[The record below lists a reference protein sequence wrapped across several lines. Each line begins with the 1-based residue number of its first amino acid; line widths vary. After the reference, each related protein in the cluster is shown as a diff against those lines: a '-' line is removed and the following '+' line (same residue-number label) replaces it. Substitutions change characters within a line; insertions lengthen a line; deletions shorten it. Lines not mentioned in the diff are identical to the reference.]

1 VNDKDHED
9 KVEEHQGKPY
19 YSGIGESHSSQRRD
33 FMTSFVHV
41 DQPLTHPGVERA
53 EAVIDQLREAR
64 KSFDGARGL
73 AALLLGAVVSAVLV
87 IADRLVVNMSDGG
100 LLLGWVVLWGLAFI
114 ALALLADTAR
124 SMAQRSVALWKRGA
138 ERRRLARA
146 DAQFMA
152 YAQFDPRVMH
162 ELEAAQA
169 RQKAEET
176 VAAPVV
182 VQPGVARTSMPTLY
196 EATRRVRTSYYY

>member
-1 VNDKDHED
+1 
-9 KVEEHQGKPY
+9 
-19 YSGIGESHSSQRRD
+19 
-33 FMTSFVHV
+33 MTSFVHV

>member
-1 VNDKDHED
+1 
-9 KVEEHQGKPY
+9 
-19 YSGIGESHSSQRRD
+19 
-33 FMTSFVHV
+33 MTSFVHV
-41 DQPLTHPGVERA
+41 DQPLSHPGVERA
-53 EAVIDQLREAR
+53 EAVINQLREAR

-87 IADRLVVNMSDGG
+87 VADRLVVNVSDGG
-100 LLLGWVVLWGLAFI
+100 LLVGWAVLWGLAFL

-124 SMAQRSVALWKRGA
+124 SLAQRTIAIWNRGA

-176 VAAPVV
+176 VATPVA
-182 VQPGVARTSMPTLY
+182 VQPSVAKTSIPTMY